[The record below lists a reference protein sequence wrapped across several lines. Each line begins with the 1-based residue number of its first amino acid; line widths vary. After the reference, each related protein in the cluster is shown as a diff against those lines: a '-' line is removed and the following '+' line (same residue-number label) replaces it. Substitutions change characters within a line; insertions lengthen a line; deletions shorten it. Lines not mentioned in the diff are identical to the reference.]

1 MGVKRP
7 MAEANKISQLLRV
20 LPDDERFPVDVE
32 KVTLELSRV
41 RYSDDPIVSI
51 KTFDIDGVEGLLCR
65 HPTDR
70 KWKIGYNC
78 RIQSPGRIRFTLAHE
93 FGHYILHREMKSE
106 VQCSLRDMHE
116 WDERDIEAEANLFAS
131 YLLMPLDDLRNQVIG
146 QLPSIEMLRHCGNR
160 YGVSLMAVALKWTE
174 IAPKRAVV
182 VAARDGFVLW
192 ARSNSAALRSKVY
205 LAAKKLTI
213 PVPEGSILNQV
224 TVGGGSVTA
233 KQRAN
238 LWFEEEP
245 GDTELVE
252 HALAIGGDYPYIL
265 GLLLLPD
272 ATPLWELPEDELLTP
287 VDRALR
293 WRK

>member
-1 MGVKRP
+1 

-32 KVTLELSRV
+32 KVALELSRV

-51 KTFDIDGVEGLLCR
+51 NTFDIDGVEGLLGR

-70 KWKIGYNC
+70 KWKIGYNH

-106 VQCSLRDMHE
+106 FRCSLRDMHE
-116 WDERDIEAEANLFAS
+116 WDQRDIEAEADVFAS
-131 YLLMPLDDLRNQVIG
+131 YLLMPLDDYRNQVAG
-146 QLPSIEMLRHCGNR
+146 LLPSIEMLRHCGNR
-160 YGVSLMAVALKWTE
+160 YGVSLMAAALKWTE
-174 IAPKRAVV
+174 IATKRAVV

-192 ARSNSAALRSKVY
+192 ARSNNAAFRSRVY
-205 LAAKKLTI
+205 LPAKKLTI
-213 PVPEGSILNQV
+213 PVPEESILNQV
-224 TVGGGSVTA
+224 SVRSGPVTA

-238 LWFEEEP
+238 LWFEKEP
-245 GDTELVE
+245 GDIELVE
-252 HALAIGGDYPYIL
+252 HALAIGGDYPYTL

-272 ATPLWELPEDELLTP
+272 ATPLWELPEDDLLIP
-287 VDRALR
+287 VDQALR